1 MTAPLQ
7 RTLIRISPLLVIAC
21 ASGGGP
27 PASPPVAQEFELLRC
42 ERVSPASA
50 EAEVDARGDTLRVRG
65 HRFVLPPRAV
75 NGRVP
80 FVVRERATG
89 HVGVDIRPDGTRFQ
103 QPAQLTLSYARCRN
117 LPSDFMPAV
126 VEVNHGG
133 TRIVGEPLPGT
144 VDTEARTVTVDIQH
158 LSGYLI
164 GGNRAE

>member
-1 MTAPLQ
+1 MTASL
-7 RTLIRISPLLVIAC
+7 RGTLIRISPLLVIAC

-27 PASPPVAQEFELLRC
+27 PAAPPLRGFELLRC
-42 ERVSPASA
+42 GPVSPASA

-80 FVVRERATG
+80 FVMRERTTG

-103 QPAQLTLSYARCRN
+103 QPAELTLSYARCDN
-117 LPSDFMPAV
+117 LPRDFVPAG
-126 VEVNHGG
+126 VEVDHGG
-133 TRIVGEPLPGT
+133 TRMVGKPLPGT
-144 VDTEARTVTVDIQH
+144 VDTEARTVTVEIEH
-158 LSGYLI
+158 LSGYLL